1 MLRYLLE
8 KEFKQFK
15 RNPFLPRM
23 VIIFPMMVM
32 LVFPLV
38 ANFEVK
44 NVKLSLI
51 DHDKSSYS
59 RSLIQKVK
67 ASGYFKITD
76 VSETYNDALVNIESN
91 DADVILEIPSNF
103 ERTLVREQAADLM
116 ISANAVNGT
125 KGGLGTAYLVNI
137 VLDFNENIRTNL
149 LGNVS
154 KFKAPFLEVIPLY
167 RYNAELL
174 YEVFMVP
181 ALMVMALAMICGF
194 LPALNIVAEK
204 ESGTIEQMNVTPVK
218 KFTFILAK
226 LIPYW
231 IIGYIAFTICIL
243 IAHFVWGINPPG
255 FPVILFL
262 FATVFILGIS
272 GFGLV
277 ISNYAISIQQAMF
290 MMFFFILTFIF
301 MSGLY
306 TPIEN
311 MPQWGQTLSLF
322 SPLRYII
329 QVLRMVFLKG
339 SNFNELL
346 PQFMALSGFALF
358 FNSWA
363 IWSYRKSS

>member
-15 RNPFLPRM
+15 RNPFLPKM
-23 VIIFPMMVM
+23 VFVFPMMVM

-59 RSLIQKVK
+59 RELIQKVK

-76 VSETYNDALVNIESN
+76 VSKTYKNALVSIESN
-91 DADVILEIPSNF
+91 KADVILEIPTNF
-103 ERTLVREQAADLM
+103 ERTLIREQAADLM
-116 ISANAVNGT
+116 ISANAVDGT
-125 KGGLGTAYLVNI
+125 KGGLGTSYLVNI
-137 VLDFNENIRTNL
+137 VMDFNDNIRTDL
-149 LGNVS
+149 TGNPS
-154 KFKAPFLEVIPLY
+154 KFTVPFLDIIPIY

-194 LPALNIVAEK
+194 LPALNIVGEK
-204 ESGTIEQMNVTPVK
+204 ESGTIEQLNVTPIK

-231 IIGYIAFTICIL
+231 IIGYIAFTICML
-243 IAHFVWGINPPG
+243 IARFVWGIIPVG
-255 FPVILFL
+255 FPGLLYFFVTL
-262 FATVFILGIS
+262 FILAIS

-277 ISNYAISIQQAMF
+277 ISNYATSIQQAMF
-290 MMFFFILTFIF
+290 MMFFFIITFILL
-301 MSGLY
+301 SGLY
-306 TPIEN
+306 TPTEN
-311 MPQWGQTLSLF
+311 MPGWAQGISSF
-322 SPLRYII
+322 SPLTYII
-329 QVLRMVFLKG
+329 KVLRMVFLKG
-339 SNFNELL
+339 SSFNELI
-346 PQFMALSGFALF
+346 PQFLALGSFAIF
-358 FNSWA
+358 FNGWA